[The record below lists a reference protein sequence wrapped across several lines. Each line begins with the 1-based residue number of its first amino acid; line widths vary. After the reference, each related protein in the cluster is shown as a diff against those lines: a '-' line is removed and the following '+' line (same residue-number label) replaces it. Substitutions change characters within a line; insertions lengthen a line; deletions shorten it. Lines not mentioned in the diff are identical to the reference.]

1 MNRSIISVTAIVLLL
16 FLCASTQSCSKYN
29 SPLSHK
35 VSDLIVEETENTYD
49 ITLGSSDL
57 SNIHIYSQTGSDWC
71 KVSVGT
77 TGVRI
82 SVRENTTLEER
93 SATVT
98 LKDSEDDSSLS
109 FNVIQK
115 EHLGFA
121 YLGPGIVVL
130 AQGGTCPLGFQTNVD
145 FQVEIPATCDW
156 LKEGMDHA
164 RTRGGRDVQVILTAT
179 PNTGQEM
186 RKVTINFVNH
196 ELGINH
202 PFLIQQ
208 MYVGQEY

>member
-57 SNIHIYSQTGSDWC
+57 SNIRVYSQDLSDWC
-71 KVSVGT
+71 NISVGNT
-77 TGVRI
+77 VRI

-98 LKDSEDDSSLS
+98 LKDAEDGSTQT
-109 FNVIQK
+109 FKVIQK

-130 AQGGTCPLGFQTNVD
+130 AQGGTFPIGFQTNVD

-156 LKEGMDHA
+156 LKEGMDNA
-164 RTRGGRDVQVILTAT
+164 RTRGGRNVQAIFTAT
-179 PNTGQEM
+179 PNTSPEI

-196 ELGINH
+196 ELGIIH
-202 PFLIQQ
+202 PYLIQQ
-208 MYVGQEY
+208 LSVGQEY